1 MRNLIAIVF
10 CLASSVLAAFAV
22 KAAPQKFNLRQEV
35 DKRVK
40 TLNKELRY
48 KKAER
53 VEAFEKLRAEEM
65 FATSAYCRAFID
77 LAAVNTC
84 RCNGMWELDGWDV
97 RLGSRIPAIAQ
108 RDLDDAEVPF
118 GERAK
123 LAAKLAEYYAGEND
137 YVLAEKVMRT
147 TLADRTKHTGEEDAR
162 AHLALADVYRWQDRF
177 DEAWREIETAA
188 TFEAKDY
195 VMAAGLALA
204 KVDGSTDRVMKL
216 LSCLPSEYARLD
228 CLLYNK
234 WTDAA
239 MRKRAMDF
247 VLCAT
252 NHPGDRAQAAMKWFG
267 ASGTPECLKAFAA
280 VKGLKVPE
288 KPKYS
293 IWNIFSNPV
302 NWAMARGDWDHILR
316 INETF
321 LPMALA
327 DHFSPRS
334 PLYAANM
341 QYAYALALTAKGQKD
356 RALEV
361 IASNV
366 VLKAV
371 KPLEKAKFGLLEAFA
386 KDGDVAAAAM
396 SGEFEQKDRIELVRT
411 AAHLALVLGKDEL
424 AEKLSAKFR
433 SFYVD
438 QPQRT
443 LKVAFS
449 KEPVRSV
456 TDWRKLYASLDR
468 QNCDR
473 KFGVNLEALAT
484 DVASRRELVQT
495 TEKDSQ
501 DTHVEVSSVCDL
513 KGLHIFLRVADPNA
527 RAVEAGFAG
536 GMGLE
541 LYFAPGKYEPYIC
554 FGADP
559 RTGVSGRG
567 FHTKYDSATYRRVLL
582 AKDPENFRQEV
593 DFTDT
598 DYVLHLFFAWDA
610 YYHRLPV
617 DGTKWRFECLAF
629 GPKGGAT
636 LGGSEAVHN
645 SSKFCDLAF
654 ELKKDDVTA
663 IRRALIYRSA
673 KKWRRNGR
681 LDRFDKWN
689 DVAVGD
695 PEFYAEVLKPIE
707 AELDGYAKKVSLE
720 MSDDDVNLVFE
731 KALGRWLGIR
741 DEIDALRK
749 DWLQAKMFKGGAE

>member
-10 CLASSVLAAFAV
+10 CLASSVLAAFAA

-40 TLNKELRY
+40 TLNKEFKN

-53 VEAFEKLRAEEM
+53 VEAFEKLRTEEM

-97 RLGSRIPAIAQ
+97 RLGKRIPAIAQ
-108 RDLDDAEVPF
+108 RDLEDIEVPF
-118 GERAK
+118 GQRVQ

-137 YVLAEKVMRT
+137 YTKAEKVMRT
-147 TLADRTKHTGEEDAR
+147 AFTDKTKHTPEEDAR

-177 DEAWREIETAA
+177 DDAWREIETAA
-188 TFEAKDY
+188 TFEAKGY

-204 KVDGSTDRVMKL
+204 KVDGAKDRAMKL
-216 LSCLPSEYARLD
+216 LSRLPSEYARLD
-228 CLLYNK
+228 HLLNNR
-234 WTDAA
+234 WTDEA

-252 NHPGDRAQAAMKWFG
+252 NHPGDRAQVAMKWFG

-280 VKGLKVPE
+280 VKGLKVPT
-288 KPKYS
+288 KPSYKMY
-293 IWNIFSNPV
+293 NIFSNPI

-316 INETF
+316 IYETF
-321 LPMALA
+321 LPMALV
-327 DHFSPRS
+327 DQFKPHS
-334 PLYAANM
+334 PLAAPNM
-341 QYAYALALTAKGQKD
+341 QYAYALALAAKGQKE

-361 IASNV
+361 VAINAAE
-366 VLKAV
+366 KTI
-371 KPLEKAKFGLLEAFA
+371 KPLEKAKFGLLAAFA
-386 KDGDVAAAAM
+386 KGDDVTAAAM

-411 AAHLALVLGKDEL
+411 AAHLALVLGQNDL

-438 QPQRT
+438 HPQRA

-473 KFGVNLEALAT
+473 KFGINLEALAT
-484 DVASRRELVQT
+484 DVASRRELVQA
-495 TEKDSQ
+495 TEKDSL

-567 FHTKYDSATYRRVLL
+567 FHTKYDCATHSRVLL
-582 AKDPENFRQEV
+582 AEDPENFRQEV
-593 DFTDT
+593 AFTDT

-610 YYHRLPV
+610 YYRRLPV

-645 SSKFCDLAF
+645 SSKWCDLVF

-663 IRRALIYRSA
+663 IRRALIYRSV

-681 LDRFDKWN
+681 LDRFGKWN

-731 KALGRWLGIR
+731 KALGRWLGIKH
-741 DEIDALRK
+741 EIDALRK
-749 DWLQAKMFKGGAE
+749 DWLADRYFKR

>member
-1 MRNLIAIVF
+1 MKFKIFLIVCIAG
-10 CLASSVLAAFAV
+10 LAGI
-22 KAAPQKFNLRQEV
+22 AAPKKFNLRQEV

-40 TLNKELRY
+40 TLNKEFKN

-53 VEAFEKLRAEEM
+53 VEAFEKLRTEEM

-97 RLGSRIPAIAQ
+97 RLGNRIPGIAR

-118 GERAK
+118 GLRTK
-123 LAAKLAEYYAGEND
+123 LAARLAEYYAGEND
-137 YVLAEKVMRT
+137 YVQAEQVMRA
-147 TLADRTKHTGEEDAR
+147 TLADKTKHTLEEDAR

-177 DEAWREIETAA
+177 DEAWREIECAA
-188 TFEAKDY
+188 SFAVKDF
-195 VMAAGLALA
+195 VISAGLALA
-204 KVDGSTDRVMKL
+204 KVDGSTARAEKL
-216 LSCLPSEYARLD
+216 LARVPSECARLGH
-228 CLLYNK
+228 LLNNR
-234 WTDAA
+234 WTDEA

-252 NHPGDRAQAAMKWFG
+252 NHPGDRAQVAMKWFG
-267 ASGTPECLKAFAA
+267 ASGTSECLKAFAA

-288 KPKYS
+288 KPKYKLF
-293 IWNIFSNPV
+293 NIFSNPI

-316 INETF
+316 IYETF
-321 LPMALA
+321 LPMALV
-327 DHFSPRS
+327 DQFKPRS
-334 PLYAANM
+334 PLAAPNM
-341 QYAYALALTAKGQKD
+341 QYAYALALAAKGKTD

-361 IASNV
+361 IAINV
-366 VLKAV
+366 AEKTI

-386 KDGDVAAAAM
+386 KDADVMAAAM

-411 AAHLALVLGKDEL
+411 AAHLALALGRDDL

-438 QPQRT
+438 HPQRT

-456 TDWRKLYASLDR
+456 TDWRKLYATLDR

-473 KFGVNLEALAT
+473 KFGINLEALAT

-513 KGLHIFLRVADPNA
+513 KGLHIFLRVEDPNA

-559 RTGVSGRG
+559 RTGVSVNG
-567 FHTKYDSATYRRVLL
+567 FQTKYDCATYKRVRLM
-582 AKDPENFRQEV
+582 KDSKDFRQEV

-598 DYVLHLFFAWDA
+598 DYVVHLFFAWDA

-617 DGTKWRFECLAF
+617 NGTKWRFECLAF

-645 SSKFCDLAF
+645 SSKWCDLAF
-654 ELKKDDVTA
+654 ELKRDDVAA
-663 IRRALIYRSA
+663 IRRALIYRSM
-673 KKWRRNGR
+673 KKWRRDGR
-681 LDRFDKWN
+681 LDRFGKWN

-695 PEFYAEVLKPIE
+695 PEFYAAVLKPIE

-731 KALGRWLGIR
+731 KALGRWLGIKH
-741 DEIDALRK
+741 EIDALRK
-749 DWLQAKMFKGGAE
+749 DWLADRYFKR

>member
-1 MRNLIAIVF
+1 MKLKIFLIVCVAG
-10 CLASSVLAAFAV
+10 FAGI
-22 KAAPQKFNLRQEV
+22 AAPQKFNLRQEV
-35 DKRVK
+35 EKRVK
-40 TLNKELRY
+40 AVYGKLTY
-48 KKAER
+48 KKAEL
-53 VEAFEKLRAEEM
+53 VDTYEKMRAEEM
-65 FATSAYCRAFID
+65 FATNAFCRAFID
-77 LAAVNTC
+77 NWAVDMC
-84 RCNGMWELDGWDV
+84 RCRGMWELDGWDV
-97 RLGSRIPAIAQ
+97 RLGARIPAIAQ

-118 GERAK
+118 GQRAK
-123 LAAKLAEYYAGEND
+123 LAAKLSEYYAGEND
-137 YVLAEKVMRT
+137 YATAEKVMRT
-147 TLADRTKHTGEEDAR
+147 TLADKTKHTPEEDAR
-162 AHLALADVYRWQDRF
+162 AHLALANVYRWQDRF

-188 TFEAKDY
+188 TFETKDY
-195 VMAAGLALA
+195 VVAAGLALA
-204 KVDGSTDRVMKL
+204 KVDGAADRAEKL
-216 LSCLPSEYARLD
+216 LVRLPSEFARLD
-228 CLLYNK
+228 CLLGNR

-252 NHPGDRAQAAMKWFG
+252 NHPGDRAQTAMKWFG
-267 ASGTPECLKAFAA
+267 ASGTPDCLKAFAA
-280 VKGLKVPE
+280 VKGLKIPE
-288 KPKYS
+288 KPQYW
-293 IWNIFSNPV
+293 IWNIFSNPIR
-302 NWAMARGDWDHILR
+302 WAKARGDWDHILR
-316 INETF
+316 IYDTF
-321 LPMALA
+321 LPMALV
-327 DHFSPRS
+327 DHVSGRS
-334 PLYAANM
+334 PLRASNL
-341 QYAYALALTAKGQKD
+341 QYAYALALTAKGEKD
-356 RALEV
+356 RVLEV

-366 VLKAV
+366 VKKAV
-371 KPLEKAKFGLLEAFA
+371 KPLEKAKFGLLEAFVA
-386 KDGDVAAAAM
+386 GGDVAAAAM
-396 SGEFEQKDRIELVRT
+396 SGEFEQNDRIELVRA
-411 AAHLALVLGKDEL
+411 AAHLALVLGQDDL

-433 SFYVD
+433 AFYVD

-456 TDWRKLYASLDR
+456 TDWRKLYATLDR
-468 QNCDR
+468 QDCDR

-484 DVASRRELVQT
+484 DVASRRELAQT
-495 TEKDSQ
+495 TEKDSK

-513 KGLHIFLRVADPNA
+513 KGLHIFLRVEDPNA

-554 FGADP
+554 FGVNP
-559 RTGVSGRG
+559 RTGVNDSG
-567 FHTKYDSATYRRVLL
+567 FHTKYDCATYRRVLL

-598 DYVLHLFFAWDA
+598 DYVVHLFFAWDA

-617 DGTKWRFECLAF
+617 GGTKWRFECLAF

-636 LGGSEAVHN
+636 LGGSENVHN

-681 LDRFDKWN
+681 LDRFEKWN

-707 AELDGYAKKVSLE
+707 TELDGYVKKVSLE

-731 KALGRWLGIR
+731 KALGRWLGIKH
-741 DEIDALRK
+741 EIDALRK
-749 DWLQAKMFKGGAE
+749 DWLAAKMFK